1 MRILLTMLAVLMAG
15 GTMLVPSVA
24 SADSYD
30 IQKAERRR
38 LRDKANKLMQRNA
51 WSGVE
56 KTFQEMRRLKKVA
69 ICWQDYLAGAQAAMN
84 LGKPDLVIARL
95 WGAKATMKKL
105 PKSCDTKKNETT
117 EQETTT
123 WLKATMGEY
132 AYVKIKA
139 KKGVTVSWQDAPF
152 NPSLRQAGDAAINV
166 LNKKR
171 KYRGLMPVAE
181 YKTSS
186 GQTFTVKTVKPTGW
200 LKALKCVSKMSKK
213 KRLQPPRRLD
223 CLDGERLTTARF
235 VFSDRHEPSVL
246 SLLIQNVNG
255 SISSLAQ

>member
-56 KTFQEMRRLKKVA
+56 KTFQEMRRLKKVS
-69 ICWQDYLAGAQAAMN
+69 ICWQDYLAGANAAMN

-139 KKGVTVSWQDAPF
+139 KKGVTVSWKEAPF
-152 NPSLRQAGDAAINV
+152 SPTLREAGDAAINV

-171 KYRGLMPVAE
+171 KYKGLMPVAQ

-186 GQTFTVKTVKPTGW
+186 GQTFTVKKVKPAGW
-200 LKALKCVSKMSKK
+200 LKALKCASKMGKK
-213 KRLQPPRRLD
+213 KRPKYTK
-223 CLDGERLTTARF
+223 C
-235 VFSDRHEPSVL
+235 
-246 SLLIQNVNG
+246 IKK
-255 SISSLAQ
+255 IKAQKFKLKAAKK